1 MRARPY
7 NETICGHFYLF
18 IYLRSMR
25 HLKYFGFVP
34 NAFVWATMT
43 TPYCEFVTVTAA
55 ARPLATLIEKRVIL
69 SAIYQ
74 KYRKTFATFR
84 ARQATTREHTTAD
97 FPLRVCTCVHPSRR
111 RSIATKIV

>member
-1 MRARPY
+1 
-7 NETICGHFYLF
+7 
-18 IYLRSMR
+18 MR

-55 ARPLATLIEKRVIL
+55 SRPLATLIEKRVIL

-74 KYRKTFATFR
+74 KYRKTFPTFR
-84 ARQATTREHTTAD
+84 ARQATTTAH
-97 FPLRVCTCVHPSRR
+97 FPLHTCTCVRPRR
-111 RSIATKIV
+111 LRSIAMKIV